1 MAQEPKYLQ
10 YAHDVLDGKV
20 VAGELVKLACARFLR
35 FLEDERYEFR
45 PEAVDRVVRFIR
57 HLRHTTGQ
65 QHGGKPFIL
74 EPWQE
79 FMVAGVF
86 GFFHKDDGTR
96 LTKSVYVQIARKCGK
111 TALSAAIACYGLIAD
126 REPSAEVDLVANSRE
141 QAQVAFTFCSNY
153 AKGLNPKGN
162 RLKIYRNKIEFPEM
176 LSRLTLYSS
185 DSSKMDGHNS
195 HMALIDEL
203 HASQD
208 GGRMRDVLASSM
220 AMRENPLLI
229 IITTAGFDKS
239 GPCYA
244 TRTVCT
250 EILRGLKED
259 DSQFALIYELDE
271 GDDWTDES
279 VWKKANPNL
288 DITVRRKF
296 LREQVLKAR
305 NNPIEEVGIKTKNF
319 NVWCAAEMTWIP
331 DHYITAAS
339 QDFRLTDFKG
349 MDAWVGIDLAATSD
363 LTALGLV
370 IPDGEKYY
378 FYARYYV
385 PETAL
390 QEGRYKVLYREWRRR
405 GLITVTP
412 GNVTDYDYILNDLVE
427 LSKLLNIQRI
437 AYDAWQATQFVIYAE
452 EAGLPM
458 EPFSQAIG
466 NFNRCTKEMERLMLS
481 GRAVLHNNEVNRFC
495 FRNVT
500 LKVDHNGNSKPTKC
514 ASGSG
519 RSMDTTAKIDGVV
532 AMLESL
538 GIMLTSPGYNNFY

>member
-57 HLRHTTGQ
+57 HLRHETGQ
-65 QHGGKPFIL
+65 QKYGRKPFIL

-79 FMVAGVF
+79 FAVAQIF
-86 GFFHKDDGTR
+86 GFFHKDDSTR
-96 LTKSVYVQIARKCGK
+96 LTKSVYIQIARKNGK
-111 TALSAAIACYGLIAD
+111 TALSAALALYCMIAD
-126 REPSAEVDLVANSRE
+126 FEMSAEVDLAANSRE
-141 QAQVAFTFCSNY
+141 QAALAFRMCSEF
-153 AKGLNPKGN
+153 AKGLNPRGN
-162 RLKIYRNKIEFPEM
+162 RIKRYRNKIEYPETSSRINVFAAQA
-176 LSRLTLYSS
+176 SRLDGWNASLALL
-185 DSSKMDGHNS
+185 DEFHESK
-195 HMALIDEL
+195 
-203 HASQD
+203 D
-208 GGRMRDVLASSM
+208 GGRMRDVLVSSM
-220 AMRENPLLI
+220 AMRENPLMV

-250 EILRGLKED
+250 EILKGIKED

-279 VWKKANPNL
+279 VWNKANPNL

-296 LREQVLKAR
+296 LREQVTKAQ
-305 NNPIEEVGIKTKNF
+305 NNPSEEVGVRTKSF
-319 NVWCAAEMTWIP
+319 NEWCDSEMTWIP
-331 DHYITAAS
+331 DHYVTSAT
-339 QDFRLTDFKG
+339 QDFKLTDFKG
-349 MDAWVGIDLAATSD
+349 MDAWVGIDLSATSD
-363 LTALGLV
+363 LTSLGLV

-385 PETAL
+385 PEAAL
-390 QEGRYKVLYREWRRR
+390 QEGRYNVLYREWRRR

-427 LSKLLNIQRI
+427 LSKLLNIQRV
-437 AYDAWQATQFVIYAE
+437 AYDAWNATQFVIYAE

-458 EPFSQAIG
+458 EPFSQALG

-481 GRAVLHNNEVNRFC
+481 GRAVIHNNEINRFC
-495 FRNVT
+495 FRNVV
-500 LKVDHNGNSKPTKC
+500 LKMDHNQNAKPSKSDPSKKVD
-514 ASGSG
+514 
-519 RSMDTTAKIDGVV
+519 GVIS
-532 AMLESL
+532 MLESL
-538 GIMLTSPGYNNFY
+538 GVMLTSPGYNNFY

>member
-126 REPSAEVDLVANSRE
+126 REPSSEVDLVANSRE

-176 LSRLTLYSS
+176 LSRLTLYAS

-195 HMALIDEL
+195 HMALLDEF
-203 HASQD
+203 HESKD
-208 GGRMRDVLASSM
+208 GGRMRDVLVSSM
-220 AMRENPLLI
+220 AMRENPLMV

-319 NVWCAAEMTWIP
+319 NVWCDAEMTWIP
-331 DHYITAAS
+331 DHYITSAS

-349 MDAWVGIDLAATSD
+349 MDAWVGIDLSATSD

-385 PETAL
+385 PEAAL
-390 QEGRYKVLYREWRRR
+390 QEGRYKVLYNEWRRR

-427 LSKLLNIQRI
+427 LSKLLNLQRI
-437 AYDAWQATQFVIYAE
+437 AYDAWNATQFVIYAE

-458 EPFSQAIG
+458 EPFSQALG

-481 GRAVLHNNEVNRFC
+481 GRAVIHNNEINRFC
-495 FRNVT
+495 FRNVV
-500 LKVDHNGNSKPTKC
+500 LKMDHNQNAKPSKSDPSKKVD
-514 ASGSG
+514 
-519 RSMDTTAKIDGVV
+519 GVI

-538 GIMLTSPGYNNFY
+538 GVMLTSPGYNNFY